1 MSDDFSLWDV
11 IVSMFWF
18 MLLLAWIWLI
28 IAILSDIFRDHSLS
42 GGGKALWTLFLV
54 FLPWLGALIYLIA
67 RGGSMHE
74 RQAKMAQ
81 DNDARMRAYVQ
92 EAAGTTS
99 STADELRKLAELR
112 DSGAITPAD
121 YEQAK
126 AKALS

>member
-11 IVSMFWF
+11 IVSTFWF
-18 MLLLAWIWLI
+18 MLLLAWIWLF
-28 IAILSDIFRDHSLS
+28 IAILSDIFRDRSLS

-54 FLPWLGALIYLIA
+54 FLPWLGALMYLIA

-74 RQAKMAQ
+74 RQAKLA
-81 DNDARMRAYVQ
+81 DENDARMRAYVQ
-92 EAAGTTS
+92 DAAGTTS
-99 STADELRKLAELR
+99 TAEELRKLAELR
-112 DSGAITPAD
+112 DSGVITPAD